1 MQRVQQM
8 LDIARTQEPS
18 EPVAAILQAL
28 QLVVDGQRELLAD
41 SLERDEALLAEQQRA
56 ERAEQ
61 EVRQLRNRLR
71 LLEEAQAAGAT
82 EADGESSAASQLA
95 AMREQLDAARA
106 RLASLETCLQQ
117 NGISPSSGQQL
128 QQALERG
135 ADAFM
140 QLATLDQQQKQLR
153 EDLAA
158 VKQQLQQQQ
167 AGQAAAD
174 PRGEIAA
181 WAPADMHPDAIAAAL
196 AHAAGISSGSI
207 LGVQRRFVPSHRGGA
222 PAAGGGGSAGGADG
236 SDQGAG
242 SSAQGA
248 GGSGGGSSGGAGAGS
263 GEGRGRAPMALYS
276 ILLVSQRFEGTVLG
290 GRTRKRLA
298 HERVPVWVEQQL
310 SAEERQARKRMVPLA
325 RQLRADGQR
334 TRWRG
339 AALERLVQRG
349 SGRGRWERVPP
360 PPAAGRDGD
369 GAAAAA
375 GTSGSGGAA

>member
-1 MQRVQQM
+1 
-8 LDIARTQEPS
+8 
-18 EPVAAILQAL
+18 
-28 QLVVDGQRELLAD
+28 
-41 SLERDEALLAEQQRA
+41 
-56 ERAEQ
+56 
-61 EVRQLRNRLR
+61 
-71 LLEEAQAAGAT
+71 
-82 EADGESSAASQLA
+82 
-95 AMREQLDAARA
+95 MREQLDAAREQ
-106 RLASLETCLQQ
+106 LVHLETCLQQ
-117 NGISPSSGQQL
+117 NGINPSSGQQL

-135 ADAFM
+135 AEAYI
-140 QLATLDQQQKQLR
+140 QLAALDQQQKQLR

-158 VKQQLQQQQ
+158 VKQELQQQQ

-207 LGVQRRFVPSHRGGA
+207 LGVQRRFVPSYRGGA
-222 PAAGGGGSAGGADG
+222 PAAGGRSSAGGAGG

-248 GGSGGGSSGGAGAGS
+248 GGIGSGSGGSGGAGAGS

-276 ILLVSQRFEGTVLG
+276 ILLVSQRFEGTMLG

-298 HERVPVWVEQQL
+298 HERVPIWVEQQL
-310 SAEERQARKRMVPLA
+310 SAEERQERKRLVPLA

-369 GAAAAA
+369 GAAA